1 LHTPLS
7 AVVAA
12 AECVR
17 LLCAAA
23 GDWVRRFRVGGL
35 VSVWFTRQVVKTEAL
50 GACCTCSS
58 ESYIL
63 ILICFSDMKAA
74 RAVRAAFRIA
84 TLGRVPQFR
93 VGGLVRLLCAAA
105 GDWARR
111 VIAWFTRQ
119 VVKTEALSVIA
130 AASRLHRSISPADAA
145 HVDKCALPTQG
156 RP

>member
-50 GACCTCSS
+50 
-58 ESYIL
+58 
-63 ILICFSDMKAA
+63 
-74 RAVRAAFRIA
+74 
-84 TLGRVPQFR
+84 
-93 VGGLVRLLCAAA
+93 
-105 GDWARR
+105 
-111 VIAWFTRQ
+111 
-119 VVKTEALSVIA
+119 SVIA
-130 AASRLHRSISPADAA
+130 AASRLHRSMSPADAA
-145 HVDKCALPTQG
+145 HVDKCAHPTQD